1 MSIANRVSRR
11 YGLCLANYKHCLQ
24 LRRCFR
30 RGVESFNL
38 PGGVMTSQPNG
49 LEQSTRFGED
59 FELDLR
65 PRRLRRGNHV
75 LKLERIPLEILILL
89 MEHRGEIVSHEKIVE
104 RVWGNDVFL
113 DTDNSIRGAI
123 RKVRQALKDDPE
135 TPRFIQTV
143 TGRGYRFIAPIISP
157 EENPSKELPKPNTP
171 VVPTGTQTLLSE
183 PDSSPQV
190 GGLDLMDRE
199 QALTAGEVPRTETVS
214 GEVPRSARRWLFV
227 GITSLAVVSL
237 LLLLASWGWR
247 SSRAP
252 AAPQRKTVLAVLPF
266 DNLSRDPDQE
276 FFSEGLTEEMIAQV
290 GKLNRNRLKVVPRRS
305 VAKYKGSTLSARE
318 IGKELNADYLVQGSV
333 RRSSDRVRITV
344 QLIQARDQTDVW
356 TESYDREL
364 KDVLAVQDSI
374 VQTIASE
381 IHIALTQE
389 QKNRLAV
396 PRRITPQAYEAYLK
410 GRYYWNKRTGE
421 SMQKAEQYFEQAI
434 ESDPTYA
441 AAYSGLADCNS
452 GLTWHGFKSPAEALP
467 KAYAAAR
474 KAIELDPESAEAHA
488 SLGLAMTHS
497 WDWTGAEAEFRRA
510 LELDPQYANA
520 HHWYGDYL
528 SIRGRHGEALAE
540 GKDALELDPL
550 NLMISTWMGLR
561 YYMARDY
568 SRAIDQNR
576 NSVELDPNFAAAHLL
591 LGEDYRGA
599 GMHREAVNEL
609 RKAANLSGDSPLYTA
624 QVAVALAVAGRNSEA
639 LRMAH
644 ELETDSRK
652 RYVSPYGLAQ
662 IYAASKNNKDTFK
675 WLQAAYEDHAVWM
688 GYLAVDPIFDRY
700 RSDER
705 FKDLLRRVG
714 LS

>member
-1 MSIANRVSRR
+1 MA
-11 YGLCLANYKHCLQ
+11 
-24 LRRCFR
+24 
-30 RGVESFNL
+30 
-38 PGGVMTSQPNG
+38 SQPIG
-49 LEQSTRFGED
+49 LQQSIRFGED

-65 PRRLRRGNHV
+65 PRRLRRGSHV

-89 MEHRGEIVSHEKIVE
+89 LERRGEIVSRDEIVAKI
-104 RVWGNDVFL
+104 WGNDVFL

-157 EENPSKELPKPNTP
+157 EEEHTTEPPKPEASI
-171 VVPTGTQTLLSE
+171 VPTGTRSFVSE
-183 PDSSPQV
+183 PDSWPQ
-190 GGLDLMDRE
+190 GRSLGLVDQE
-199 QALTAGEVPRTETVS
+199 QERTAGQLPGTET
-214 GEVPRSARRWLFV
+214 ARGQVRRRARTWLFV
-227 GITSLAVVSL
+227 GLASLAVVSIL
-237 LLLLASWGWR
+237 SLFAFWGWR
-247 SSRAP
+247 TSRAP
-252 AAPQRKTVLAVLPF
+252 AVSQRKTVLAVLPF

-290 GKLNRNRLKVVPRRS
+290 GKLNRDRLRVVARSS
-305 VAKYKGSTLSARE
+305 VAKYKRSTLAARE

-364 KDVLAVQDSI
+364 KDVLTVQDS
-374 VQTIASE
+374 VVRSIASE
-381 IHIALTQE
+381 IHIALTEEQE
-389 QKNRLAV
+389 KRLAA
-396 PRRITPQAYEAYLK
+396 PRQISPEAYEAYLK

-434 ESDPTYA
+434 DNDPTYA

-474 KAIELDPESAEAHA
+474 KALEINPESAEAHA
-488 SLGLAMTHS
+488 SLGLAMSHR

-510 LELDPQYANA
+510 LQLDPQYANA

-528 SIRGRHGEALAE
+528 SIRGRHDEALAE
-540 GKDALELDPL
+540 AKHALELDPL
-550 NLMISTWMGLR
+550 NLMISTWVGLR

-591 LGEDYRGA
+591 LGEDYLGA
-599 GMHREAVNEL
+599 GLHSEAVNEL
-609 RKAANLSGDSPLYTA
+609 KKAANLSGDSPLYTA
-624 QVAVALAVAGRNSEA
+624 QVAVALAVAGRNGDA
-639 LRMAH
+639 LRIAH
-644 ELETDSRK
+644 ELETISSK

-662 IYAASKNNKDTFK
+662 IYAASNKKEDTFK

-714 LS
+714 LP

>member
-1 MSIANRVSRR
+1 
-11 YGLCLANYKHCLQ
+11 
-24 LRRCFR
+24 
-30 RGVESFNL
+30 
-38 PGGVMTSQPNG
+38 MTSQPSG
-49 LEQSTRFGED
+49 VQQSIRFGED
-59 FELDLR
+59 FALDLR
-65 PRRLRRGNHV
+65 PRRLRRGSHV
-75 LKLERIPLEILILL
+75 FKLERIPLEILVLL
-89 MEHRGEIVSHEKIVE
+89 LEHRGEIVSRDEIVA

-157 EENPSKELPKPNTP
+157 QEEHTTEPPKPEAS
-171 VVPTGTQTLLSE
+171 VVSTGTQSFSRE
-183 PDSSPQV
+183 PDSWPQ
-190 GGLDLMDRE
+190 GGSLGPMDQE
-199 QALTAGEVPRTETVS
+199 QERTAGQVAGTETARGQVRRHPRTWV
-214 GEVPRSARRWLFV
+214 LV
-227 GITSLAVVSL
+227 GLASLALVSIL
-237 LLLLASWGWR
+237 SLREFWSWRG
-247 SSRAP
+247 SRVP
-252 AAPQRKTVLAVLPF
+252 AVFQRKTVLAVLPF

-276 FFSEGLTEEMIAQV
+276 FFSEGLTEEMIAQL
-290 GKLNRNRLKVVPRRS
+290 GKLNRDRLKVVARSS
-305 VAKYKGSTLSARE
+305 VAKYKGSTLAARE
-318 IGKELNADYLVQGSV
+318 IGKELNADYLVQGSI
-333 RRSSDRVRITV
+333 RRSSDRIRITV
-344 QLIQARDQTDVW
+344 QLIKARDQIDVW

-364 KDVLAVQDSI
+364 KDVLAVQDS
-374 VQTIASE
+374 VVRSIASE
-381 IHIALTQE
+381 IHIALTEEQE
-389 QKNRLAV
+389 ERLST
-396 PRRITPQAYEAYLK
+396 PRQISPEAYEAYLK

-434 ESDPTYA
+434 DRDPSYA

-474 KAIELDPESAEAHA
+474 KALEISPESAEAHA
-488 SLGLAMTHS
+488 SLGLAMSHR
-497 WDWTGAEAEFRRA
+497 WDWTGAEAEFSRA
-510 LELDPQYANA
+510 LQLDPQYANA

-528 SIRGRHGEALAE
+528 SIRGRHDEALAE
-540 GKDALELDPL
+540 AKHALELDPL
-550 NLMISTWMGLR
+550 NLMISTWVGLR

-591 LGEDYRGA
+591 LGEDYLGA
-599 GMHREAVNEL
+599 GLHSEAVNEL
-609 RKAANLSGDSPLYTA
+609 KKAASLSGDSPLYTA
-624 QVAVALAVAGRNSEA
+624 QVAVALAVEGRSGDA
-639 LRMAH
+639 LRIAH
-644 ELETDSRK
+644 ELEAISRK

-662 IYAASKNNKDTFK
+662 IYAALNKNEDTFK

-714 LS
+714 LP